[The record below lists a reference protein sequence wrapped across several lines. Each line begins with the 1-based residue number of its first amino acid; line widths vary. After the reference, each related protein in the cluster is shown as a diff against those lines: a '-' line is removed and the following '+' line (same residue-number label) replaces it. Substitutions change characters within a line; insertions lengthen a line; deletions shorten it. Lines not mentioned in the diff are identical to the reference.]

1 MRKSLTAVAIL
12 TLALGAGTACATKK
26 YVNTQVTG
34 VNQKV
39 DTLSTSVEETQQRT
53 RQNED
58 KIAGV
63 DTKVGAAQ
71 SAANQAQSAANTA
84 ASKAEAAN
92 AAAAAAAEKADEV
105 DKASKRLTYT
115 VTIDDTNG
123 NFKFNSAKLPDEA
136 VAKIDELINKIK
148 ADPQGA
154 YFEIE
159 GYTDSS
165 GDPVTNKRLGEARAQ
180 AVRDYLYKQ
189 HQIPLH
195 RMNVISYGEENPVSK
210 NNTRKGRAEN
220 RRVVIKVLT

>member
-1 MRKSLTAVAIL
+1 MRNTLTVAAL
-12 TLALGAGTACATKK
+12 LAFALGGGTACATKK

-34 VNQKV
+34 IDKKV
-39 DTLSTSVEETQQRT
+39 DTLSQSVEETQQRT

-63 DTKVGAAQ
+63 DQKAGAAQ
-71 SAANQAQSAANTA
+71 STATQAQQAAMQAGTKADDA
-84 ASKAEAAN
+84 AAK
-92 AAAAAAAEKADEV
+92 AAAAAAKAEEV

-115 VTIDDTNG
+115 VTIDDTQG
-123 NFKFNSAKLPDEA
+123 DFKFNSAKLPEEA
-136 VAKIDELINKIK
+136 RAKIDELIEKLK

-165 GDPVTNKRLGEARAQ
+165 GDAAYNERLGLERAQ
-180 AVRDYLYKQ
+180 AVRDYLYKE

-195 RMNVISYGEENPVSK
+195 RMNVISFGEENPVAK
-210 NNTRKGRAEN
+210 NTTRAGRAQN
-220 RRVVIKVLT
+220 RRVVIKVLV

>member
-1 MRKSLTAVAIL
+1 MRKSLAAVAL
-12 TLALGAGTACATKK
+12 VTFALGGGTACATKK

-34 VNQKV
+34 VNTKV
-39 DTLSTSVEETQQRT
+39 DTLGKSVEETQQRT

-63 DTKVGAAQ
+63 DTKVGQAQ
-71 SAANQAQSAANTA
+71 SAADQAQSAANTA

-92 AAAAAAAEKADEV
+92 AAAAAAAAKADEV

-123 NFKFNSAKLPDEA
+123 NFKLNSAKLPEEA
-136 VAKIDELINKIK
+136 RAKIDELIAKVK

-159 GYTDSS
+159 GYTDST
-165 GDPVTNKRLGEARAQ
+165 GTPEVNKRLGEARAM
-180 AVRDYLYKQ
+180 AVRDYLYQQ

-195 RMNVISYGEENPVSK
+195 RMNVISYGEANPVSK
-210 NNTRKGRAEN
+210 NNTKTGRAEN
-220 RRVVIKVLT
+220 RRVVIKVLI

>member
-1 MRKSLTAVAIL
+1 MRKSIAAVALL
-12 TLALGAGTACATKK
+12 TFGLGGGTACATKK

-34 VNQKV
+34 VNSKV

-71 SAANQAQSAANTA
+71 TAANQAQSAANSAGT
-84 ASKAEAAN
+84 KAEAAN
-92 AAAAAAAEKADEV
+92 AAAAAAAAKADEV

-115 VTIDDTNG
+115 VTIDDSNG
-123 NFKFNSAKLPDEA
+123 NFKLNSAKLPDEA
-136 VAKIDELINKIK
+136 RAKLDELIAKVK
-148 ADPQGA
+148 ANPQGA

-159 GYTDSS
+159 GYTDST
-165 GDPVTNKRLGEARAQ
+165 GDPNVNQKLGLSRAE
-180 AVRDYLYKQ
+180 AVREYLYKN

-195 RMNVISYGEENPVSK
+195 RMNVISYGEDNPVAK
-210 NNTRKGRAEN
+210 NNTRAGRAEN
-220 RRVVIKVLT
+220 RRVVIKVLI

>member
-1 MRKSLTAVAIL
+1 MRKSLAAVAL
-12 TLALGAGTACATKK
+12 VTFALAGGTACATKK

-34 VNQKV
+34 VNSKV
-39 DTLSTSVEETQQRT
+39 DTLGKSVEETQQRT

-63 DTKVGAAQ
+63 DSKVGMAQ
-71 SAANQAQSAANTA
+71 TAANQAQDAANSA

-92 AAAAAAAEKADEV
+92 AAAAAAAAKADEV

-115 VTIDDTNG
+115 VTIDDSNG
-123 NFKFNSAKLPDEA
+123 NFKLNSAKLPEEA
-136 VAKIDELINKIK
+136 RAKIDELIAKVK

-165 GDPVTNKRLGEARAQ
+165 GSPETNKRLGEARAQ
-180 AVRDYLYKQ
+180 AVRDYLYQQ

-195 RMNVISYGEENPVSK
+195 RMNVISYGEENPVAK
-210 NNTRKGRAEN
+210 NNTRAGRAEN
-220 RRVVIKVLT
+220 RRVVNKVLI

>member
-1 MRKSLTAVAIL
+1 MRKSLTAVAVL
-12 TLALGAGTACATKK
+12 TIALGGATACATKK

-34 VNQKV
+34 VNTKV

-71 SAANQAQSAANTA
+71 SAANQAQTA
-84 ASKAEAAN
+84 ATAAGSKADAAN
-92 AAAAAAAEKADEV
+92 AAAAAATAKADEV

-115 VTIDDTNG
+115 VTIDDSNG
-123 NFKFNSAKLPDEA
+123 NFKLNSAKLPEEA
-136 VAKIDELINKIK
+136 LAKIDELIAKVK
-148 ADPQGA
+148 ANPQGA

-165 GDPVTNKRLGEARAQ
+165 GDPNTNLRLGEARAQ
-180 AVRDYLYKQ
+180 AVREYLYKQ
-189 HQIPLH
+189 HQVPLH
-195 RMNVISYGEENPVSK
+195 RMNVISYGEDNPVSK
-210 NNTRKGRAEN
+210 NNTRKGRSEN
-220 RRVVIKVLT
+220 RRVVIKVLI